1 MCSRTADQGRSVDTL
16 FVREIVDLG
25 FRSVSVIG
33 MGKNTGKTF
42 TFNQLVMEAK
52 QLGLCV
58 ALTTIGLDG
67 EERDSLFYH
76 DKPKIMVS
84 PGQIV
89 ANARS
94 LILDS
99 GLDYEIL
106 ATTGIMTPLGEVIL
120 ARALSAGQTVLAGPG
135 TRHELAFIKN
145 QLEQLGIDLLFVDGA
160 VDRRSLAAPMVT
172 DTTVLA
178 VGAETAWDRPLLLE
192 KLMLQL
198 NVLTLPTWDNWNAP
212 ELKVELGT
220 VASEA
225 KIVLLSAQGI
235 EGVVTHEDFFHR
247 PDVLTTQIN
256 DRVQTIFIRGML
268 TDDVLVKVLAS
279 GAGATSLTL
288 VVSEPTSVFLGK
300 QGFQRLKSHHA
311 ALKVL
316 DAIHISA
323 VTVNPFNSRF
333 GLADPIALLEDVGQA
348 VDPIPTFDLNLG
360 VRYRLKKEGLD
371 AIS

>member
-1 MCSRTADQGRSVDTL
+1 MAREGASVL
-16 FVREIVDLG
+16 VFVKKMLDLG

-33 MGKNTGKTF
+33 LGKNTGKTF
-42 TFNQLVMEAK
+42 TFNQLLMEAR
-52 QLGLCV
+52 QLGLRV

-67 EERDSLFYH
+67 EERDSLFHH

-94 LILDS
+94 LILES

-120 ARALSAGQTVLAGPG
+120 ARALSAGKTVLAGPS
-135 TRHELAFIKN
+135 TRHELALIKN
-145 QLEQLGIDLLFVDGA
+145 RFEQLGIDLLFVDGA

-178 VGAETAWDRPLLLE
+178 VGAEVAWDRPLLLE

-198 NVLTLPTWDNWNAP
+198 KVLMLPTWDNWNAP
-212 ELKVELGT
+212 ELKLELGT
-220 VASEA
+220 LESEV
-225 KIVLLSAQGI
+225 KIVLLSAHGMQGI
-235 EGVVTHEDFFHR
+235 VTHEDFFHR
-247 PDVLTTQIN
+247 PDILAAQIDRRTQA
-256 DRVQTIFIRGML
+256 IFIRGML
-268 TDDVLVKVLAS
+268 TDDVLVKILAS
-279 GAGATSLTL
+279 GAEVASQTL
-288 VVSEPTSVFLGK
+288 LVSDPTSVFLGK
-300 QGFQRLKSHHA
+300 QGFHRLKSHHA
-311 ALKVL
+311 VLKVL

-333 GLADPIALLEDVGQA
+333 GLADPIRLLDDVGQA
-348 VDPIPTFDLNLG
+348 VDPIPTFDLKLG
-360 VRYRLKKEGLD
+360 IRYRSKKEGFD